1 MLPKVSRGGAKTR
14 SEMVFA
20 LVVVFVAIIV
30 LVAIANRINVAYPIV
45 LLLGGMAIGFIP
57 RVPTVP
63 LPPDIVL
70 VVFLPPL
77 LYWESVSAPTSEFRS
92 NALWIFQ
99 MAFGLVVLTTVVVA
113 AIAHAIVPGM
123 GWGVAFVLGAVVSST
138 DEVAFSAIADQLNV
152 PRHIVGTIEGE
163 SLVNDATSLILY
175 GVGIAAVVGASFSL
189 AHAAGALALSI
200 VEAVVIGVAAGGL
213 AVLAW
218 RAVKDETLQGTISV
232 VIPFLAY
239 LPAYYIGAS
248 GVLATVTAG
257 IFVSRFTPI
266 VMLPRARE
274 LLTGFWVTIVFLL
287 NAFIF
292 VEVGIGFRQILLRL
306 HEYSPI
312 QLLWWSGA
320 VAAACIVV
328 RLVWTFA
335 QGLLPAT
342 NEPEHV
348 DGKAAWS
355 HVGIVAWTGMR
366 GGVSLAA
373 ALAIPLETVAGPFP
387 FRDLLIFITFV
398 VLLATLVGQG
408 GTLPYLIKALGV
420 RDDGATEREER
431 VALAATAHAA
441 LERIDEMDRNH
452 AYPTG
457 ILDLHRKRLQARWA
471 EFGAANADARTA
483 EVTALYRRAECELLD
498 AQRKK
503 LIELGRERKIDNTV
517 LRRIQRVLD
526 LQTIEVQLLSDA
538 GHAGLE
544 QEE

>member
-1 MLPKVSRGGAKTR
+1 
-14 SEMVFA
+14 MVAA

-57 RVPTVP
+57 HVPTVP
-63 LPPDIVL
+63 LPPEIVL

-113 AIAHAIVPGM
+113 VVAHAIVPGM

-138 DEVAFSAIADQLNV
+138 DEVAFAAVADQLNV

-189 AHAAGALALSI
+189 WHAAGALALSI
-200 VEAVVIGVAAGGL
+200 AEAVAIGLAAGGL

-218 RAVKDETLQGTISV
+218 RAVRDETLQGTISV
-232 VIPFLAY
+232 VIPFVAY

-266 VMLPRARE
+266 VLLPRARE

-292 VEVGIGFRQILLRL
+292 VEVGIGFRQILQRL
-306 HEYSPI
+306 HEYSAW
-312 QLLWWSGA
+312 QLLWWGGA
-320 VAAACIVV
+320 VAGTCIVL
-328 RLVWTFA
+328 RLAWTFA

-355 HVGIVAWTGMR
+355 HVAVVAWTGMR

-373 ALAIPLETVAGPFP
+373 ALAIPFETVAGPFP

-408 GTLPYLIKALGV
+408 GTLPYLIKKLGV
-420 RDDGATEREER
+420 KDDGAAEREER
-431 VALAATAHAA
+431 IALAATARAA
-441 LERIDEMDRNH
+441 LQRLDEMERER
-452 AYPTG
+452 AYPSE
-457 ILDLHRKRLQARWA
+457 ILDLHRKRLEARWE
-471 EFGAANADARTA
+471 EFGSPDGDARA
-483 EVTALYRRAECELLD
+483 AKLTALYRQAQCELLD
-498 AQRKK
+498 AQRRK
-503 LIELGRERKIDNTV
+503 LIGLRGAGKIDNTV
-517 LRRIQRVLD
+517 LRRVQRVLD
-526 LQTIEVQLLSDA
+526 LQTIEVQILNDTGHSDI
-538 GHAGLE
+538 
-544 QEE
+544 EEEE